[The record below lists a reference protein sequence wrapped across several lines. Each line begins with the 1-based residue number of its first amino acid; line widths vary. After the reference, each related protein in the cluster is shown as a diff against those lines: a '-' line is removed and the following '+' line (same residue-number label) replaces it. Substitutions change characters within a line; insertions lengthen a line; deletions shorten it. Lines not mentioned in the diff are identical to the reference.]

1 MHITYA
7 GTTIIDGTTLLP
19 GSGWQ
24 RQLQQLVGAVQLPG
38 AANTT
43 PTARGNRARVL
54 SGTVVATFDTI
65 TLAATY
71 WATHGDALPN
81 SGALVVSVGGATIA
95 TWAGAVLESVAVAP
109 PVGVS
114 VSVSYTFRLPASAS

>member
-7 GTTIIDGTTLLP
+7 GTTIIDGTTLRP

-24 RQLQQLVGAVQLPG
+24 RQLQQLVGPVQG
-38 AANTT
+38 VGRANTT
-43 PTARGNRARVL
+43 PTARGNRARTL
-54 SGTVVATFDTI
+54 SGTVVATFDTEA
-65 TLAATY
+65 LAATY

-81 SGALVVSVGGATIA
+81 FGDLVVSVGGTPIA
-95 TWAGAVLESVAVAP
+95 TWAGAILESVSVAP

-114 VSVSYTFRLPASAS
+114 VTATYVFRLAGSAT

>member
-7 GTTIIDGTTLLP
+7 GTTIIDGTALRP

-24 RQLQQLVGAVQLPG
+24 RSLQQLVGSAQGVG
-38 AANTT
+38 AASTT
-43 PTARGNRARVL
+43 PTARGNRARTL
-54 SGTVVATFDTI
+54 SGTVVGTFDSHA
-65 TLAATY
+65 LAATY

-81 SGALVVSVGGATIA
+81 SGDLVVSVDGSTIA

-114 VSVSYTFRLPASAS
+114 VSVSYTFRLAGPAT